1 MHDASNSPAREDGS
15 NLCTQKCAEFGRGR
29 QGETG
34 GGCVG
39 KKLEVTGKTGSSPGH
54 EVLSK
59 QRAIRPGNEVWR
71 RGDLIA
77 PFVAENN

>member
-1 MHDASNSPAREDGS
+1 M
-15 NLCTQKCAEFGRGR
+15 
-29 QGETG
+29 
-34 GGCVG
+34 G